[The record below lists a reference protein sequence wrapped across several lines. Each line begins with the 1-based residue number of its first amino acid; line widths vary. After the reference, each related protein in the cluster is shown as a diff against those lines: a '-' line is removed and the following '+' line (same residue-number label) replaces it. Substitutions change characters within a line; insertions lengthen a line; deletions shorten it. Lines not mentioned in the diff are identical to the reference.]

1 MVDADET
8 WWREAEAAAERC
20 ETRLAAAR
28 SKVCRERK
36 VAVVAKRG
44 CEYGQPHEQP
54 SPTKRTRRNAGVAR
68 PPSSTLVP
76 ATGQPASPRL
86 AVAPLVLV
94 SGGASGADAAWMST
108 AERNGVR
115 MEVMSFPGHRVSG
128 KPGRLTSVRRLTATE
143 LASGDGA
150 LARAAA
156 QLGRKRVH
164 GDGFRQRLLRRNVA
178 IVHGCRQLFAIG
190 WLDPRVLAPGA
201 PTTAQPLAVRTG
213 SSVGVQGGT
222 GWACQLFANE
232 ATWRARQS
240 RCSDAPQRQRLGLY
254 LFEQSRDAWLEC
266 IARVRPTR
274 ACTLQKTQS
283 GLALSQRRMHE
294 VEFEW
299 ERVAHERLSLA
310 PRRRGPAHDASGSD
324 GSLPSPWRV
333 AVVGT
338 RTLGTRGR
346 AAIEALCGAAAKHPL
361 PDVSASRVSFG
372 QQ

>member
-1 MVDADET
+1 MVDTDET
-8 WWREAEAAAERC
+8 WWREAEAAAEQC

-28 SKVCRERK
+28 LQARRERK
-36 VAVVAKRG
+36 VAVAAKR
-44 CEYGQPHEQP
+44 CREYGQPHAQR
-54 SPTKRTRRNAGVAR
+54 SPTKRTRRIAGVAR
-68 PPSSTLVP
+68 PPSSAQMP
-76 ATGQPASPRL
+76 ATGLPASQRH

-115 MEVMSFPGHRVSG
+115 VEVMSFPGHRVSG
-128 KPGRLTSVRRLTATE
+128 KPGRLTSVRRLSATE

-156 QLGRKRVH
+156 QLGRKPVH

-178 IVHGCRQLFAIG
+178 IVHGCRRLFAIG
-190 WLDPRVLAPGA
+190 WLDPRVLASGA

-232 ATWRARQS
+232 AMWRARQS

-266 IARVRPTR
+266 VARVRPTR
-274 ACTLQKTQS
+274 ACTLQRTQS
-283 GLALSQRRMHE
+283 GLALSHRRTHE

-324 GSLPSPWRV
+324 GGLPSPWRV

-346 AAIEALCGAAAKHPL
+346 AAIEALCRAAAKHAP
-361 PDVSASRVSFG
+361 PDL
-372 QQ
+372 